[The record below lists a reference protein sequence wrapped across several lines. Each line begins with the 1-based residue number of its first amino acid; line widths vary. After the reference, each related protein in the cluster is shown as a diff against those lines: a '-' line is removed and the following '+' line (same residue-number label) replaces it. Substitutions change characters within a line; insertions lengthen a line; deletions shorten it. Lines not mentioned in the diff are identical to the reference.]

1 MQSALKVLKTIDN
14 RAEREVYMDVV
25 SKMSGVSVATLTDEA
40 GMIRPAKIEQ
50 PKENDEEKIAKNL
63 RASRFVLNRIV
74 KGEKYVDLSKIKT
87 EWLENDLHRQVFE
100 WAKTMP
106 EHTDMVKTMFSVFGY
121 DNEEISNILNI
132 NMKFADNI
140 READYFN
147 DCVLMLANEFVSKRL
162 EQVKNGYNELSDP
175 EAKRASI
182 AEISRLQK
190 ILKSKD
196 INDKL

>member
-1 MQSALKVLKTIDN
+1 
-14 RAEREVYMDVV
+14 
-25 SKMSGVSVATLTDEA
+25 
-40 GMIRPAKIEQ
+40 
-50 PKENDEEKIAKNL
+50 
-63 RASRFVLNRIV
+63 
-74 KGEKYVDLSKIKT
+74 
-87 EWLENDLHRQVFE
+87 
-100 WAKTMP
+100 MP